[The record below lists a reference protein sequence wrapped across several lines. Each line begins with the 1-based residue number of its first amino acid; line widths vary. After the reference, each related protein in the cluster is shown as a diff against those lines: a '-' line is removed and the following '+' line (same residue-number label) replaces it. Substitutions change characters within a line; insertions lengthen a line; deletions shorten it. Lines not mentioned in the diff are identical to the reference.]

1 MPRELSVFGILIP
14 TLLPI
19 FLVSLLLQGLLDR
32 VLGWAGVYRQ
42 LWHPALARFCLLAC
56 IFGGLTI
63 TLYQ

>member
-1 MPRELSVFGILIP
+1 MPRELSVFGVLIP

-19 FLVSLLLQGLLDR
+19 FCASLLLQGLLDR

-56 IFGGLTI
+56 IFAGLTL
-63 TLYQ
+63 TFYQ